1 MKKNKKSLANK
12 FIVEGLN
19 LARFLNV
26 LLEKDIKL
34 YNIKRPEYNIIEFE
48 CSIKDSYVVQQ
59 YANKINLKVQKQNKG
74 ILKFFSFLKNRLGIL
89 VGGIV
94 AIVLFFISNQFTM
107 NFYVLGLENIEKSRV
122 EAVLNNHGIE
132 KYKINNLIK
141 KGYLRKVQ
149 SEVDKRE
156 FHLEVTEKYLDYYN
170 ITYSYIGKVMNR
182 LEERLTPEEL
192 QTLEKVLNVMSDELM
207 PEIELGNSR

>member
-1 MKKNKKSLANK
+1 MLQDAFVKVYTK
-12 FIVEGLN
+12 F
-19 LARFLNV
+19 
-26 LLEKDIKL
+26 KL
-34 YNIKRPEYNIIEFE
+34 HFYT
-48 CSIKDSYVVQQ
+48 
-59 YANKINLKVQKQNKG
+59 
-74 ILKFFSFLKNRLGIL
+74 KFFERIQERETSLTTVETFCMEIIYSINNPTVNEFAR
-89 VGGIV
+89 V
-94 AIVLFFISNQFTM
+94 ANISSPN
-107 NFYVLGLENIEKSRV
+107 
-122 EAVLNNHGIE
+122 AA
-132 KYKINNLIK
+132 YKINNLIK

-192 QTLEKVLNVMSDELM
+192 EKVLNVMSDELM

>member
-1 MKKNKKSLANK
+1 MLQDAFVKVYTK
-12 FIVEGLN
+12 F
-19 LARFLNV
+19 
-26 LLEKDIKL
+26 KL
-34 YNIKRPEYNIIEFE
+34 HFYT
-48 CSIKDSYVVQQ
+48 
-59 YANKINLKVQKQNKG
+59 
-74 ILKFFSFLKNRLGIL
+74 KFFERIQERETSLTTVETFCMEIIYSINNPTVNEFAR
-89 VGGIV
+89 V
-94 AIVLFFISNQFTM
+94 ANISSPN
-107 NFYVLGLENIEKSRV
+107 
-122 EAVLNNHGIE
+122 AA
-132 KYKINNLIK
+132 YKINNLIK

-207 PEIELGNSR
+207 SEIELGNSR